1 MKKMPFILIL
11 WVFFFMAATGAWA
24 EQSLGDALR
33 GLVLEGL
40 QATEK
45 EDIAAVLQ
53 TIHSQSPAYNKIGQ
67 QLPRIFEDYDLK
79 YALLSY
85 VFLGTD
91 DEYAVARI
99 TQTTEKVNQKTDTPP
114 FQGNRV
120 DIIQIFRK
128 EKEAWKFWNQVIL
141 EFELSEE

>member
-1 MKKMPFILIL
+1 MKKVPAILIL
-11 WVFFFMAATGAWA
+11 WVLFFIAATGAWA
-24 EQSLGDALR
+24 ETSLGDTLR

-45 EDIAAVLQ
+45 EDISAVLQ
-53 TIHSQSPAYNKIGQ
+53 TIHSQSPAYNKISQ

-79 YALLSY
+79 YALMSY
-85 VFLGTD
+85 VFLGAD

-99 TQTTEKVNQKTDTPP
+99 TQTTEKVNQKPDTPP

-128 EKEAWKFWNQVIL
+128 EKEAWRFWNQVIL

>member
-1 MKKMPFILIL
+1 MKKMPSVLIL
-11 WVFFFMAATGAWA
+11 WVFFFMAATCVWA
-24 EQSLGDALR
+24 EPSLDDALR

-45 EDIAAVLQ
+45 EDITAVLQ
-53 TIHSQSPAYNKIGQ
+53 TIHSQSPAYNKISQ
-67 QLPRIFEDYDLK
+67 QLPQIFADYDLK

-85 VFLGTD
+85 VFLGSD
-91 DEYAVARI
+91 NEYAVARI
-99 TQTTEKVNQKTDTPP
+99 TQTTEKVNQKPDTPP